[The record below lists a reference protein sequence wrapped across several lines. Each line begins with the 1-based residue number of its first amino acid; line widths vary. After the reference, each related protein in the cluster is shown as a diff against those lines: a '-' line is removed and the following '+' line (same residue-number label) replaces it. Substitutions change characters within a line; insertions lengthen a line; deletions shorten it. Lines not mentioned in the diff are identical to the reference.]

1 MGRYEDRGQES
12 IACDAG
18 DGFVNKL
25 RPMRPSILLG
35 IPHREQEDM
44 PVWFK
49 KQKNYYA
56 QNSHSAGSKKTSP
69 FFWFFCHEIS
79 TYFRTCMDERR
90 PHENSSQSFLTFSLD
105 AIHTCPHQNPKNY
118 FCQGLSTSRSHRL
131 HGGSFMV
138 RCAAPQ
144 FLLRQWIPPMMWD
157 KRSDRSSHLNIS
169 PFSASAP

>member
-1 MGRYEDRGQES
+1 MGTVSKVPSYNSEIMVRTKS
-12 IACDAG
+12 ITNRQRRLKSTNQRSI
-18 DGFVNKL
+18 FNKSDIAAK
-25 RPMRPSILLG
+25 PTGTVPTEIL
-35 IPHREQEDM
+35 IQRAA
-44 PVWFK
+44 
-49 KQKNYYA
+49 KNIA
-56 QNSHSAGSKKTSP
+56 V
-69 FFWFFCHEIS
+69 FWFFCLEIS
-79 TYFRTCMDERR
+79 THFRTCMDERR

-118 FCQGLSTSRSHRL
+118 FCQGLSTSKSHRL